1 MMSKTIRRIEITAF
15 RRQSLTITGAS
26 SERPIDPSTIDLD
39 ETLVAQIRALVK
51 QLTDDTLGNAT
62 VGVRQKRVSQGD
74 DDDTETL

>member
-26 SERPIDPSTIDLD
+26 AERPIDPSTIDLD

-51 QLTDDTLGNAT
+51 QLTGDTLSIAT
-62 VGVRQKRVSQGD
+62 VRASQKGISKGD
-74 DDDTETL
+74 DNEDDAR